1 MTLTELFRGKKIT
14 WKQEKFF
21 RQEYTLY
28 ADNEKVAVMRYPK
41 FFSTAVEVEMLGH
54 VFDLYQP
61 KLFRG
66 LVEMKD
72 RASGQV
78 IVTMPKEK
86 LLKDSEI
93 LVTGKTF
100 LFHRTFMGQ
109 RFSILSDTG
118 TVLFEIIK
126 RSFFRTEADIKADP
140 VFAGK
145 EEFPVLVVFAW
156 YQILRIQHRQA
167 AAA

>member
-21 RQEYTLY
+21 RQEYTLF
-28 ADNEKVAVMRYPK
+28 ADNERVASMRYPK
-41 FFSTAVEVEMLGH
+41 FFSNAVEIEMLGH
-54 VFDLYQP
+54 VYDAYQP
-61 KLFRG
+61 KLFSGR
-66 LVEMKD
+66 VEMKD
-72 RASGQV
+72 RASGTV
-78 IVTMPKEK
+78 VAVMPKEK
-86 LLKDSEI
+86 LLKDSEMVI
-93 LVTGKTF
+93 NGQTF

-118 TVLFEIIK
+118 AVLFEIIK

-140 VFAGK
+140 IFAAK
-145 EEFPVLVVFAW
+145 DEFPLLVVFAW
-156 YQILRIQHRQA
+156 YQVLRIQHRQA